1 MGFYS
6 KLAKDFTNLD
16 YDAAELLFRLD
27 DLKDRLGNLD
37 EEAESY
43 DRLSREELRFALP
56 SDLFRMRD
64 IEEAMEIARE
74 DLREKYNL
82 DVRKR
87 KIILLNNVA

>member
-64 IEEAMEIARE
+64 IVEAMEIARE